1 MTWNT
6 SEEVRKSK
14 RLISVGDADQG
25 NVRSFKYLGH
35 VPSDNPKAPHYI
47 TQQISW
53 FSVIKMGRNQIQS
66 LQTMKSDCQ
75 HESGSW
81 RGWWGVPKCMQ
92 FKPRLS
98 RWSTGTGL
106 TVCGWISAG
115 NSSKQDSARSWRRM
129 LFRTL
134 STSTTWMKSWKS
146 TRRCK
151 SACFAWNSP

>member
-81 RGWWGVPKCMQ
+81 RGGEES
-92 FKPRLS
+92 LS
-98 RWSTGTGL
+98 
-106 TVCGWISAG
+106 VC
-115 NSSKQDSARSWRRM
+115 SSNRDSQDGQPGQA
-129 LFRTL
+129 
-134 STSTTWMKSWKS
+134 
-146 TRRCK
+146 
-151 SACFAWNSP
+151 